1 MADDDTS
8 QRGAS
13 EPRPFEGRGGP
24 GNSKQSFATLPDAT
38 QAYVKADNGDHSLT
52 LQKGGKTA
60 WLASTDWQNDGST
73 PVGQY
78 LSPAI
83 RDYHSDVKPGAPAAA
98 LESGRA
104 ARRGKGG

>member
-13 EPRPFEGRGGP
+13 EPRPFEVRGGP
-24 GNSKQSFATLPDAT
+24 GNSKQSFATLPDAM

-52 LQKGGKTA
+52 MQKGGKTA

-78 LSPAI
+78 LRSEESRVGKECVSTCRSRWSPN
-83 RDYHSDVKPGAPAAA
+83 H
-98 LESGRA
+98 
-104 ARRGKGG
+104 